1 MSMVKRVL
9 AELKMAVRSDMSA
22 ANITAIMIPLEQVKG
37 SVSQDCEER
46 DGRVEDGSQVGHE
59 CGQHH
64 GNHDTPGTCKR
75 VSLTRW

>member
-22 ANITAIMIPLEQVKG
+22 ANITAIMIPLAQVKG
-37 SVSQDCEER
+37 SISRNCGDSA
-46 DGRVEDGSQVGHE
+46 GRVEDSGQVGHE

-64 GNHDTPGTCKR
+64 GNHDTPGTG
-75 VSLTRW
+75 